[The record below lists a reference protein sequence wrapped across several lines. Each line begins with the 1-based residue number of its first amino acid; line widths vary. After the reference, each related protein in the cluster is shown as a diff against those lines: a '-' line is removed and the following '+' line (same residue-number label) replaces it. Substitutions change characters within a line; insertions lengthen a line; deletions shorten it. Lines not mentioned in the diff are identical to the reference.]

1 MESFIDFIFYDLLE
15 TGSNF
20 KNHRASDEEFAAYEA
35 LEKTLNKT
43 DFTAVDNFLNLQM
56 ARECEFER
64 EVFHLGFRSG
74 FQFALEALN
83 IDFKIKFP

>member
-1 MESFIDFIFYDLLE
+1 MKFFIDEIFYDLMERGENL
-15 TGSNF
+15 
-20 KNHRASDEEFAAYEA
+20 KKHRASDEEFAAYEV
-35 LEKTLNKT
+35 LQKTLKKA
-43 DFTAVDNFLNLQM
+43 DFTAFDNFLNLQM

-83 IDFKIKFP
+83 VDFKLQFP